1 MQDKGLKSYNDL
13 QTYFNLRLSDIM
25 FRAKKKMIAWDE
37 ATRPELAKTGTTIQ
51 AWRSKDAVYNAIAIN
66 SPAILSHGWYLDHK
80 LPMSELYSVDPS
92 EQPDYMKIEIDRD
105 HWSAYNLSSLSD
117 LVNEGS
123 TMFLFGPKDNSRG
136 ILNMMGQQHIIEN
149 INWDNNTMNF
159 SFTNAAGP
167 LDVQLEATDDQ
178 LSGTISLSFVGIPI
192 NGTKVGGHDMA
203 DGMVLPNF
211 QKPAEPSADQI
222 DMILG
227 GEAAMWSEWVDETNI
242 NSRIWPRALAVAER
256 LWSPQSHTSDTDD
269 LYRRVAHTTA
279 ILSEIKV
286 INDRNVLAAISKW
299 TYDPD
304 QLRSLFSFLN
314 LLEEVKYYNRWQSDP
329 NHNIQTPMTRVADIV
344 QAESIGGYEFNKL
357 VTQHINQPTDESK
370 SEIISYIADWSMV
383 YDELKN
389 LLIGHPDLGDVEYH
403 ALVLSDLSKM
413 YAVLSSGRQLS
424 EQNLA
429 YIKSV
434 IDSRQQSRA
443 GTILS
448 VLPGLLKL
456 ISSQS
461 EN

>member
-1 MQDKGLKSYNDL
+1 
-13 QTYFNLRLSDIM
+13 
-25 FRAKKKMIAWDE
+25 
-37 ATRPELAKTGTTIQ
+37 
-51 AWRSKDAVYNAIAIN
+51 
-66 SPAILSHGWYLDHK
+66 
-80 LPMSELYSVDPS
+80 
-92 EQPDYMKIEIDRD
+92 
-105 HWSAYNLSSLSD
+105 
-117 LVNEGS
+117 
-123 TMFLFGPKDNSRG
+123 MFLFGPKDNSRG

-211 QKPAEPSADQI
+211 QKPAEPTADQI